1 MSLVQ
6 LEGHEDAALVQILEP
21 EVVSDTNVAPN
32 DVAEEIPKSVE
43 AEQDTVAEAPKDD
56 PPEYEA
62 AGFLR
67 PMTAEAVDDRY
78 RTSCGL

>member
-6 LEGHEDAALVQILEP
+6 LEGHEDAALVQILQP
-21 EVVSDTNVAPN
+21 EVVSDTNVAPVG
-32 DVAEEIPKSVE
+32 VAEESPKSVE
-43 AEQDTVAEAPKDD
+43 AEQETVAEAPKDD

-67 PMTAEAVDDRY
+67 PMTAEAVNDRY